1 VRASSSCQRVRIA
14 DGRSRQQ
21 FLLAALPSISHLLPG
36 LLLPSDL
43 ANLIRHDVDVALG
56 VLRALFSG
64 PHDPPEGIDLGAYV
78 SALADMDIGLPG
90 LDMLARLLKG
100 ADYDQPEL
108 LRLLL
113 KQEVLGVYV
122 ARWVADVERSATAP
136 EQDQE
141 LARRVRIVRARSA
154 FSVDCRLIVPF
165 PGPQLSLFAI
175 SLLDDGVLQAGE
187 DVSMELAGFAL
198 RHSRFS
204 DAQRLY
210 SRLTSLRD

>member
-14 DGRSRQQ
+14 DGRSHQQ

-56 VLRALFSG
+56 VLTALFSG
-64 PHDPPEGIDLGAYV
+64 QHDPPEDIDLGAYV
-78 SALADMDIGLPG
+78 SALADMDVGLPG

-154 FSVDCRLIVPF
+154 FSVDCRLIFPF